1 MIHLFTCVDEQE
13 LSRIEHPEDQKS
25 ENGEDPESNQFLR
38 YTKQIKKIK
47 VRNHL
52 YFISREVMAMLKYS
66 ILSVAKTITV
76 DS

>member
-1 MIHLFTCVDEQE
+1 MIHLFTCADEQE

-47 VRNHL
+47 VRVHV
-52 YFISREVMAMLKYS
+52 YFISREIMA
-66 ILSVAKTITV
+66 
-76 DS
+76 